1 MYQYQVSF
9 GNAISRAFSNY
20 CNFSGRASRSEFWWF
35 TLFTAIVGTAISAV
49 FMPISENLASVV
61 SYIASIA
68 FLLPSLGLLW
78 RRLHDIGK
86 SGWWFFLGFIPI
98 VGAIILIV
106 WCTRPSDPT
115 PNIYG
120 PVPNLNL

>member
-61 SYIASIA
+61 SSIASIA
-68 FLLPSLGLLW
+68 FLLPSLGLYG
-78 RRLHDIGK
+78 DACMISANPDGGSS
-86 SGWWFFLGFIPI
+86 SGSYLLSGQ
-98 VGAIILIV
+98 
-106 WCTRPSDPT
+106 
-115 PNIYG
+115 
-120 PVPNLNL
+120 